1 MGVISRIPDGS
12 LDNDATMN
20 GSKLDDSDGLYA
32 PSNGIK
38 AHYTALNG
46 SNGFH
51 ESSNGTNGSF
61 ATLNGSNGFHESSN
75 DTNGAFAALNGS
87 NGFHESSNGSNGA
100 FATLNG
106 SNGFHESSNGSNGAF
121 ATLNGSNGFHESSN
135 DTNGAFAALNGSN
148 GFHESSNGT
157 NGAFAASNGTNGLSA
172 FSKEKNGFI
181 HPPNGSSISY
191 TPSSGSNGISA
202 ASNRSNGF
210 STPLNGSNGFM
221 PTQETSSRV
230 RAITND
236 NHNLCAG
243 LVGKD
248 LFASDTR
255 GLGECMSW
263 QMHLCRNTTAFIDG
277 DYSITYADLKTKAQL
292 LANQLR
298 GYPIALE
305 EPVGILVESGIDHVV
320 AQIAILFAGGTCVP
334 LDTSLPDQQLGIR
347 LADAGTR
354 YLIVNTQNQYRFP
367 EFDQIVVPL
376 AGASIISFTEH
387 QNDILDTS
395 LEHRTHMLYTSGTT
409 GKPKAVQILARGIR
423 RLAYSRT
430 WSPIAAGDRVAHVN
444 PVSFDASIFD
454 IWVSLLCGATIVVI
468 NKTTLLDPFAFSDF
482 LHRHGITIM
491 FITTAIF
498 NLTALACPRAFSG
511 VHNLLTGGEVFSI
524 NAMKSV
530 LEEGPPKNLFHVYG
544 PTECSV
550 FATAHKV
557 TLRDVA
563 TGSIGI
569 GKAIGGTHTYILDE
583 SLGPVPPTEIG
594 ELFIGGDGLSR
605 GYLNRHELTNKAFV
619 SVAGL
624 TPNGAPVLLYRT
636 GDLVRDDGFG
646 TIEYVCRRDNQVKI
660 HGMRIELEAVE
671 LALLG
676 TKLVSAAAALKV
688 QPSDD
693 VPALLVAYVVLT
705 ADGNARSSDILK
717 SLETSLPRYMV
728 PRLEVI
734 DKIPLNA
741 NGKLDRKALTARYLL
756 QSAQTKDNLDVDST
770 DQQETTVLRLERTW
784 LEVLNYPVERI
795 DPRDDF
801 FDLGGTSMHA
811 ANLIYQI
818 QKAFQVRLPAQALY
832 ENTSLLALAAHIDAS
847 RAGKLQPMD
856 EKECWLADANLSQEL
871 EPLAGQLPEW
881 RSTTEGRV
889 FITGATGFVGA
900 FLLSQLL
907 QLPEVRSVACLVRAK
922 DPVSGLMRIRKNLI
936 KYELWQKSF
945 EPKILV
951 LPGNIAEPNLGLDY
965 ARFEEMASW
974 ASVVFHLG
982 AHVNYTQPYS
992 VHRGANV
999 VGTANILRLTVT
1011 GRPKTLHYVSSIASY
1026 GPTGLITGTKRLP
1039 EDEPM
1044 LPHIDA
1050 LTYDTGYSQSQWVA
1064 EYMVWKCIERDF
1076 PIAVYRPGFVLGH
1089 SVTGMSN
1096 RDDFIGR
1103 LMVSCITQG
1112 TYPILPRQ
1120 RKEFVPVDY
1129 VVSALLHISSSL
1141 GNLHHAYNLVP
1152 PSSSISDV
1160 TSIDLVGTFD
1170 LLNKCGPFDLR
1181 GLPYDEWCENVA
1193 QELLKDNG
1201 DGHPLMALMPMF
1213 HEKVYGER
1221 TRWEVYENMPI
1232 YETDNTSH
1240 ALRDRE
1246 PPLACPVFDETLLKL
1261 YLESWRR
1268 K

>member
-1 MGVISRIPDGS
+1 
-12 LDNDATMN
+12 
-20 GSKLDDSDGLYA
+20 
-32 PSNGIK
+32 
-38 AHYTALNG
+38 
-46 SNGFH
+46 
-51 ESSNGTNGSF
+51 
-61 ATLNGSNGFHESSN
+61 
-75 DTNGAFAALNGS
+75 
-87 NGFHESSNGSNGA
+87 
-100 FATLNG
+100 
-106 SNGFHESSNGSNGAF
+106 
-121 ATLNGSNGFHESSN
+121 
-135 DTNGAFAALNGSN
+135 
-148 GFHESSNGT
+148 
-157 NGAFAASNGTNGLSA
+157 
-172 FSKEKNGFI
+172 
-181 HPPNGSSISY
+181 
-191 TPSSGSNGISA
+191 
-202 ASNRSNGF
+202 
-210 STPLNGSNGFM
+210 
-221 PTQETSSRV
+221 
-230 RAITND
+230 
-236 NHNLCAG
+236 
-243 LVGKD
+243 
-248 LFASDTR
+248 
-255 GLGECMSW
+255 MSW
-263 QMHLCRNTTAFIDG
+263 QMHLCRGTTAFIDG

-298 GYPIALE
+298 SYPIALE
-305 EPVGILVESGIDHVV
+305 EPVGLLVESGIDHVV

-334 LDTSLPDQQLGIR
+334 LDTSLPDHQLGIR

-367 EFDQIVVPL
+367 EFDQIVVPF
-376 AGASIISFTEH
+376 AGASIGSFTDH
-387 QNDILDTS
+387 QDDVVDTS

-409 GKPKAVQILARGIR
+409 GKPKAVQILGRGIR

-468 NKTTLLDPFAFSDF
+468 NKTTLLDPFAFSDS
-482 LHRHGITIM
+482 LHRYRITTL
-491 FITTAIF
+491 FITTALF
-498 NLTALACPRAFSG
+498 NLTALAYPQAFSG
-511 VHNLLTGGEVFSI
+511 LHNLLTGGEVFSI
-524 NAMKSV
+524 NAMRSV

-557 TLRDVA
+557 TLHDVA
-563 TGSIGI
+563 AGSIGI

-583 SLGPVPPTEIG
+583 SFRPVRPTEIG

-619 SVAGL
+619 SIAGL

-636 GDLVRDDGFG
+636 GDLVRDDGSG

-671 LALLG
+671 VALLG
-676 TKLVSAAAALKV
+676 TGLVSAAAALKV

-693 VPALLVAYVVLT
+693 IPALLVAYIVLT
-705 ADGNARSSDILK
+705 GAGLNSSHEILK

-728 PRLEVI
+728 PRIEVI

-741 NGKLDRKALTARYLL
+741 NGKLDRKALTTRYLL
-756 QSAQTKDNLDVDST
+756 QSEQTKESLDVDST
-770 DQQETTVLRLERTW
+770 DQQESTVLRLERIW
-784 LEVLNYPVERI
+784 LEVLTYPVERI
-795 DPRDDF
+795 NPHDDF
-801 FDLGGTSMHA
+801 FELGGTSMQA
-811 ANLIYQI
+811 ATLIYQV
-818 QKAFQVRLPAQALY
+818 QKAFQVRLQAQALY

-847 RAGKLQPMD
+847 KAGELKTMD
-856 EKECWLADANLSQEL
+856 EKECWLADSDLSQGL
-871 EPLAGQLPEW
+871 KPLTGQLPDW
-881 RSTTEGRV
+881 RSATEGRV
-889 FITGATGFVGA
+889 FMTGATGFVGA
-900 FLLSQLL
+900 FLLSNLL
-907 QLPEVRSVACLVRAK
+907 QLPEVNAVSCLVRAK

-936 KYELWQKSF
+936 KYDLWQRSF

-951 LPGNIAEPNLGLDY
+951 LPGNMAEPNLGLDP
-965 ARFEEMASW
+965 ARFEEIASW

-999 VGTANILRLTVT
+999 VGTANILRLMVT

-1050 LTYDTGYSQSQWVA
+1050 LSYDTGYSQSQWVA
-1064 EYMVWKCIERDF
+1064 EHMVWKCVERGF
-1076 PIAVYRPGFVLGH
+1076 PIAIYRPGFVLGH

-1103 LMVSCITQG
+1103 LMTSCITNG

-1129 VVSALLHISSSL
+1129 VVSALLHIASSL
-1141 GNLHHAYNLVP
+1141 GNLHHAYNLIP
-1152 PSSSISDV
+1152 PSSSIPDV
-1160 TSIDLVGTFD
+1160 TSIDLVATFD
-1170 LLNKCGPFDLR
+1170 LLNLCGPFNLR
-1181 GLPYDEWCENVA
+1181 GLPYDEWCDNVA
-1193 QELLKDNG
+1193 QELQKDNG

-1221 TRWEVYENMPI
+1221 TRWEVYENMAV
-1232 YETDNTSH
+1232 YETDNTGR
-1240 ALRDRE
+1240 AMQGRE
-1246 PPLACPVFDETLLKL
+1246 PPLTCPVFDERLLKL
-1261 YLESWRR
+1261 YLESWR
-1268 K
+1268 KK